1 MTTDT
6 NKNTKKGIFDWYF
19 KTNLLWRVLIGL
31 VLGVIAGIALGE
43 KILWVDPFGKAFVRL
58 LLMIVM
64 PLIIS
69 TLVVGAANISPVQ
82 LGRSGIKIVAFYLVT
97 SGMAVGIGLLLANI
111 FKPGAGMN
119 LASSADA
126 VGRELNQPSLTDTFL
141 NVIPTNFVKSIA
153 AGEVLPVIF
162 FSILFG
168 IGLSYLRVSK
178 EERVKQA
185 GDTLFRL
192 FEGVSEIM
200 FVVVRWIMEYAPI
213 GVFALI
219 AVVFAKESSA
229 IVGSL
234 SLVVLAVYLGLAVH
248 LLVVYGGFLMF
259 NKLSLVTF
267 LRKARPA
274 MLTGFVTRSSGGTLP
289 LTMKSCDNMG
299 ASREVS
305 SFTVPL
311 GATINMDGTAIY
323 QGVCALF
330 IAFAVGIDLSLGQ
343 QLTIILTAVL
353 ASVGTA
359 GVPGAGAIMLLIV
372 LNSVG
377 LSIDDGTAVAA
388 AYAMILGIDAL
399 LDMGRTCLNVTGDMA
414 GTLIVSKSEN
424 LLDKEQFDS

>member
-1 MTTDT
+1 MTTNTD
-6 NKNTKKGIFDWYF
+6 KNTKKGKLDWYF
-19 KTNLLWRVLIGL
+19 KTNLLWRVLIGM
-31 VLGVIAGIALGE
+31 VLGVIAGILLGE

-82 LGRSGIKIVAFYLVT
+82 LGRSGLKIVAFYLVT
-97 SGMAVGIGLLLANI
+97 SGMAVAIGLFFANI
-111 FKPGAGMN
+111 FKPGAGLN
-119 LASSADA
+119 LANTSDA

-141 NVIPTNFVKSIA
+141 NVIPTNFVNSIA
-153 AGEVLPVIF
+153 GGEVLPVIF
-162 FSILFG
+162 FAILFG
-168 IGLSYLRVSK
+168 IALSYLRVS
-178 EERVKQA
+178 EEGRVKQA

-200 FVVVRWIMEYAPI
+200 FVIVRWIMEYAPI

-234 SLVVLAVYLGLAVH
+234 SLVVLTVYLGLVVH
-248 LLVVYGGFLMF
+248 LVVVYGGFLMF
-259 NKLSLVTF
+259 NKLSLLTF

-289 LTMKSCDNMG
+289 LTMKSCDNLG
-299 ASREVS
+299 ASRDVS
-305 SFTVPL
+305 SFTIPL

-330 IAFAVGIDLSLGQ
+330 IAFAVGVDLSLGQ

-399 LDMGRTCLNVTGDMA
+399 LDMGRTCLNVSGDMA

-424 LLDKEQFDS
+424 LLDQEQFDS

>member
-1 MTTDT
+1 MTTN
-6 NKNTKKGIFDWYF
+6 NKATKKGIFDWYF

-31 VLGVIAGIALGE
+31 ILGVLAGIALGE

-82 LGRSGIKIVAFYLVT
+82 LGRSGLKIVAFYLVT

-111 FKPGAGMN
+111 FKPGAGLN
-119 LASSADA
+119 LAGSADA

-178 EERVKQA
+178 EERIKQA

-219 AVVFAKESSA
+219 AVVFAKESSS

-234 SLVVLAVYLGLAVH
+234 SLVVVAVYLGLIVH
-248 LLVVYGGFLMF
+248 LVLVYGGFLMF
-259 NKLSLVTF
+259 NKLGLLTF

-289 LTMKSCDNMG
+289 LTMKACDTMG

-414 GTLIVSKSEN
+414 GTLIVSKSEK
-424 LLDKEQFDS
+424 LLDEEQFKS

>member
-1 MTTDT
+1 MTTNND
-6 NKNTKKGIFDWYF
+6 KSAKKGKLDWYF

-31 VLGVIAGIALGE
+31 ILGVLAGITLGD

-82 LGRSGIKIVAFYLVT
+82 LGRSGLKIVAFYLTT
-97 SGMAVGIGLLLANI
+97 SGIAVAIGLLLANV
-111 FKPGAGMN
+111 FKPGSGLN
-119 LASSADA
+119 LAGSADA

-141 NVIPTNFVKSIA
+141 NIIPTNFVKSIA

-178 EERVKQA
+178 EDRVKQA

-192 FEGVSEIM
+192 FEGISEIM
-200 FVVVRWIMEYAPI
+200 FVIVRWIMEYAPI

-248 LLVVYGGFLMF
+248 LILVYGGFLMF
-259 NKLSLVTF
+259 NKLSLKTF

-289 LTMKSCDNMG
+289 LTMSSCDNMG

-330 IAFAVGIDLSLGQ
+330 IAFAVGMDLSFGQ

-388 AYAMILGIDAL
+388 AYAMILGVDAL
-399 LDMGRTCLNVTGDMA
+399 LDMGRTCLNVSGDMA
-414 GTLIVSKSEN
+414 GTLIVAKSEN

>member
-1 MTTDT
+1 MTTNTD
-6 NKNTKKGIFDWYF
+6 KNTKKGIFDWYF
-19 KTNLLWRVLIGL
+19 KTNLLWRVLIGMI
-31 VLGVIAGIALGE
+31 LGVIAGILLGE

-82 LGRSGIKIVAFYLVT
+82 LGRSGLKIVAFYLVT
-97 SGMAVGIGLLLANI
+97 SGMAVAIGLFFANL
-111 FKPGAGMN
+111 FKPGAGLS
-119 LASSADA
+119 LANTSDA

-162 FSILFG
+162 FAILFG
-168 IGLSYLRVSK
+168 IALSYLRVS
-178 EERVKQA
+178 EEGRVKQA

-200 FVVVRWIMEYAPI
+200 FVIVRWIMEYAPI

-234 SLVVLAVYLGLAVH
+234 SLVVLTVYLGLVVH
-248 LLVVYGGFLMF
+248 LVVVYGGFLMF
-259 NKLSLVTF
+259 NKLSLMTF

-299 ASREVS
+299 ASRDVS
-305 SFTVPL
+305 SFTIPL

-330 IAFAVGIDLSLGQ
+330 IAFAVGVDLSLGQ

-399 LDMGRTCLNVTGDMA
+399 LDMGRTCLNVSGDMA
-414 GTLIVSKSEN
+414 GTLIVAKSEN
-424 LLDKEQFDS
+424 LLDQEQFDS